1 MFTLTTSAAQQIQ
14 QAAASSGAQEMALR
28 IAAKID
34 PDGSKQ
40 YGMGFDDPTEE
51 DMKLDLK
58 GVAVV
63 IAGESQVLLADT
75 VLDYVELN
83 PGEFNFIFIDARSIS
98 SSSMPEISRTRS
110 SRHPAAA
117 AAAVPAPREVAPAR
131 GAPIDGRNQTSGRVC
146 RARLSGRGRPR

>member
-1 MFTLTTSAAQQIQ
+1 MFTLTTNAAQQIQ
-14 QAAASSGAQEMALR
+14 EAAATSGAQEMALR

-58 GVAVV
+58 GVAIV
-63 IAGESQVLLADT
+63 IAGESQVRLADT

-83 PGEFNFIFIDARSIS
+83 PGEFNFIFIDAREFQDEVE
-98 SSSMPEISRTRS
+98 PE
-110 SRHPAAA
+110 
-117 AAAVPAPREVAPAR
+117 PAPS
-131 GAPIDGRNQTSGRVC
+131 GACGSGACATGGCASKGRTH
-146 RARLSGRGRPR
+146 

>member
-63 IAGESQVLLADT
+63 IAGESQLLLADT

-83 PGEFNFIFIDARSIS
+83 PGEFNFIFINARDFQD
-98 SSSMPEISRTRS
+98 E
-110 SRHPAAA
+110 
-117 AAAVPAPREVAPAR
+117 VEPAPSGGCGS
-131 GAPIDGRNQTSGRVC
+131 GACATGGCASKGRTH
-146 RARLSGRGRPR
+146 